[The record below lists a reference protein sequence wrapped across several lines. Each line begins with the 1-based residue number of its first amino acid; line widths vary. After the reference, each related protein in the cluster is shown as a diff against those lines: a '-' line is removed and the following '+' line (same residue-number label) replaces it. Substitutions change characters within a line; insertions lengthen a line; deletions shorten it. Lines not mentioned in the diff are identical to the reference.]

1 MTAASIAARYDVVV
15 VGAGS
20 AGAAAAISAARVG
33 ARTLLVDRLGFMGG
47 TSTAV
52 LDTFYAFYTPGERP
66 RRVVGG
72 LGWEVVERLTDEGI
86 AFERPNTYG
95 AGTGV
100 TYDQEA
106 LKLAWERLAE
116 DAGVDLLLHTW
127 ATGVRLVGGR
137 TEGVRLWNKG
147 GERWIE
153 AAVVVDASG
162 DADIWAMAG
171 GPYVAAGW
179 TGGVQAL
186 STVFRLANVEVRRA
200 ATVPKAELWARMR
213 EAAASGDYRL
223 PRVEGSW
230 HRTPHPGV
238 VMIHMTRIPNVDAT
252 DPVELTRAELEGRR
266 QVREYHRFLRER
278 VPGFEASVLVGTSP
292 AIGVRESRRVHGD
305 HRLTRDEVLEGR
317 RFADEIALCG
327 APIEDHHAGGD
338 TSWRYVGEGGV
349 YGIPY
354 RSLLPAGVEA
364 LLVAGRCFSATHDAH
379 ASARSMATCMAMG
392 QAAGTAAAIA
402 AHRGTTPRALDA
414 DALRARLL
422 ADGALLEPIE
432 SDAVAAAGGPA

>member
-1 MTAASIAARYDVVV
+1 MRDRYDVIV
-15 VGAGS
+15 VGSGS
-20 AGAAAAISAARVG
+20 AGSAAAISAGRLG

-52 LDTFYAFYTPGERP
+52 LDTFYAFYTPGAEP

-72 LGWEVVERLTDEGI
+72 LGWEVVERLTAEGI

-106 LKLAWERLAE
+106 LKLLWEQLAE

-127 ATGVRLVGGR
+127 ATGVRLADGR
-137 TEGVRLWNKG
+137 AEAIRTWNKG
-147 GERWIE
+147 GERTIV

-162 DADIWAMAG
+162 DADVCAMAG
-171 GPYVAAGW
+171 VAYDNA
-179 TGGVQAL
+179 QAL
-186 STVFRLANVEVRRA
+186 GAVQSLSTLFKLANVDVARA
-200 ATVPKAELWARMR
+200 ASVPKSALWELMR
-213 EAAASGDYRL
+213 EAAASGDYAL
-223 PRVEGSW
+223 PRIEGSW
-230 HRTPHPGV
+230 HRTPFASV

-252 DPVELTRAELEGRR
+252 DPEQLTRAEVEGRR
-266 QVREYHRFLRER
+266 QVREYHRFLRDR
-278 VPGFEASVLVGTSP
+278 VPGFESAVMVATSP

-305 HRLTRDEVLEGR
+305 YRLTRDDVLEAR
-317 RFADEIALCG
+317 RFEDEIALCG
-327 APIEDHHAGGD
+327 APIEDHHAGAD
-338 TSWRYVGEGGV
+338 TEWRYVGQAGV

-354 RSLLPAGVEA
+354 RTLLPSGVES

-392 QAAGTAAAIA
+392 QAAGTAAAMA
-402 AHRGTTPRALDA
+402 VDRSATPRTLDPRVIREQ
-414 DALRARLL
+414 LHRN
-422 ADGALLEPIE
+422 GALLQPL
-432 SDAVAAAGGPA
+432 AAMSAR